1 MMRIRGRFALLVA
14 TAAVLPLVVFGLVA
28 LSWLRTGTRQSVA
41 AGNVAVANRAAE
53 QIEQYLGYAMR
64 TLQTLAADL
73 EGTALE
79 PWQQERILRNYVLA
93 FPMFR
98 EISLFDGH
106 GRVIASSRLTTPALT
121 VPDANRFDDKGI
133 SLSPITVD
141 DDLLPRTT
149 LSARVAPDTPGSATL
164 VSELRLEEMWRLV
177 DQLRVGT
184 QGFALLADR
193 ERRLIAH
200 GNPDEKAAV
209 ARGEDLRSHPLAG
222 MDTVTGAGRPAWLEY
237 QNTRGVEVLGVAATV
252 PNVAWTLVIEQST
265 AEAYALLRRLERQLL
280 LSIALALFI
289 TVAAGYYWGR
299 SFIRPITALLAG
311 TKALAAGRL
320 DTRVHIERDDEF
332 ATLGDGFNS
341 MADSLVMFQHEV
353 RRQERQALLG
363 RIAAGLVHDLSHP
376 IQNIAN
382 SCRLILKMHDD
393 PEYHET
399 FRRTVERELS
409 TVKRF
414 FEDLRNLARPIP
426 LERFT
431 IDLGRAVG
439 EAVESMRTSAESA
452 GLALSFEPP
461 PEAVAI
467 DGDSFALGRVYRN
480 LILNAIQATAPGGA
494 VRVQVAGTAERAR
507 VTVADSGC
515 GIPPDRLQAI
525 FEDFTTTKRRGL
537 GLGLP
542 ISKKIVE
549 QLGGSIAVSSVVGDG
564 TTVTIEFPRTTIQ
577 SIPVAAHA

>member
-41 AGNVAVANRAAE
+41 AGNVLVATRAAE
-53 QIEQYLGYAMR
+53 QIEQYLGYAIR

-98 EISLFDGH
+98 EISLFDAS
-106 GRVIASSRLTTPALT
+106 GRVMASSRLTAPMLT
-121 VPDANRFDDKGI
+121 VPAADRFDDRGI
-133 SLSPITVD
+133 ALSPITVD

-149 LSARVAPDTPGSATL
+149 LSARVARDLPGSATL

-177 DQLRVGT
+177 DRLRVGT

-193 ERRLIAH
+193 EGRLIAH

-222 MDTVTGAGRPAWLEY
+222 AGGGGRPAWLEY
-237 QNTRGVEVLGVAATV
+237 QNNHGVEVLGVAAAV
-252 PNVAWTLVIEQST
+252 SNVAWTLVIEQPT

-311 TKALAAGRL
+311 TKALAAGKL

-341 MADSLVMFQHEV
+341 MADSLVMFQQEI

-393 PEYHET
+393 AEYHET
-399 FRRTVERELS
+399 FRRTVERELA

-461 PEAVAI
+461 QEAVAI
-467 DGDSFALGRVYRN
+467 EGDSFALGRVYRN
-480 LILNAIQATAPGGA
+480 LILNAIQATAPGGT
-494 VRVQVAGTAERAR
+494 VRVQVAGSAERAR
-507 VTVADSGC
+507 VTVVDSGC
-515 GIPPDRLQAI
+515 GIPSDRLQAI

-549 QLGGSIAVSSVVGDG
+549 QLGGSITVSSVIGDG
-564 TTVTIEFPRTTIQ
+564 TTVTIEFPRTSVQ
-577 SIPVAAHA
+577 PIPVAANA

>member
-28 LSWLRTGTRQSVA
+28 LSWLRTGTRQSVT
-41 AGNVAVANRAAE
+41 AGNVLVATRAAE
-53 QIEQYLGYAMR
+53 QIEQYLGYAVR
-64 TLQTLAADL
+64 TLQALAADL

-98 EISLFDGH
+98 EIALFDVGGH
-106 GRVIASSRLTTPALT
+106 LAASSRLAATTLVVPPPAS
-121 VPDANRFDDKGI
+121 FDVRGVA
-133 SLSPITVD
+133 LSPITVD

-149 LSARVAPDTPGSATL
+149 LSARVAPGAARSGTL
-164 VSELRLEEMWRLV
+164 VAEMRLEEMWRQV
-177 DQLRVGT
+177 DRLRVGT
-184 QGFALLADR
+184 QGFALLADH
-193 ERRLIAH
+193 EGRLIAH
-200 GNPDEKAAV
+200 GSPDEKAAV

-222 MDTVTGAGRPAWLEY
+222 TAGHSGPRPATLEY
-237 QNTRGVEVLGVAATV
+237 RNGHGIQVLGVAA
-252 PNVAWTLVIEQST
+252 PLPSVAWTLVIEQPT
-265 AEAYALLRRLERQLL
+265 DEAYSLLRRLERQLF

-289 TVAAGYYWGR
+289 TVTAGYYWGR

-311 TKALAAGRL
+311 TKALAAGKL
-320 DTRVHIERDDEF
+320 DARVHIERDDEF

-341 MADSLVMFQHEV
+341 MADSLVMFQQEV

-376 IQNIAN
+376 IQNIGN

-393 PEYHET
+393 VEYHET
-399 FRRTVERELS
+399 FRRTVERELA
-409 TVKRF
+409 TIKRF

-431 IDLGRAVG
+431 IDLGRSLG
-439 EAVESMRTSAESA
+439 EVVESMRTSAEGA
-452 GLALSFEPP
+452 GLALVFDPP
-461 PEAVAI
+461 PEPVAI
-467 DGDSFALGRVYRN
+467 EGDSFALGRVYRN
-480 LILNAIQATAPGGA
+480 LILNAIQATAPHGE
-494 VRVQVAGTAERAR
+494 VRVQVEVTGERAR
-507 VTVADSGC
+507 VRIADSGC

-549 QLGGSIAVSSVVGDG
+549 QLGGTISVCSEVGEG
-564 TTVTIEFPRTTIQ
+564 TSVTIEFPRATFQ
-577 SIPVAAHA
+577 HEALAAHG